1 MRRRST
7 LFRFENMCLK
17 VEGFKDLLKRWWMG
31 YDFRGA
37 YSFILVVKL
46 KALKSN
52 WKKRNKELFDN
63 FIMRKQMTFN
73 NVLFWDTKERVG
85 VLSQEEVVA
94 RRVAREVY

>member
-1 MRRRST
+1 MG
-7 LFRFENMCLK
+7 LK
-17 VEGFKDLLKRWWMG
+17 VEGFKDLLKRWWME

-63 FIMRKQMTFN
+63 FIMRK
-73 NVLFWDTKERVG
+73 
-85 VLSQEEVVA
+85 
-94 RRVAREVY
+94 

>member
-1 MRRRST
+1 MG
-7 LFRFENMCLK
+7 LK

-63 FIMRKQMTFN
+63 FIMRK
-73 NVLFWDTKERVG
+73 
-85 VLSQEEVVA
+85 
-94 RRVAREVY
+94 